1 MDSAYIHILGTTYKA
16 GLPLALFSG
25 ILKNCD
31 SFLQIKYG
39 NVRSGVQSKN
49 SQNLEETLFQNYC
62 FPKRYPFLVLILI
75 PLQSKLKP
83 RASVDKKCH
92 RYCQASNV
100 ELPVTISFFNVDQVL
115 KTTIQI
121 RELRFPSKCCAFSRT
136 ILA

>member
-1 MDSAYIHILGTTYKA
+1 MDSAYIHILSTTYKA

-25 ILKNCD
+25 ILKNRD

-39 NVRSGVQSKN
+39 NVCSGVQSKN
-49 SQNLEETLFQNYC
+49 SQFGGNFVLELLFSEEISIFSSYFNS
-62 FPKRYPFLVLILI
+62 
-75 PLQSKLKP
+75 PLESKLKP

-100 ELPVTISFFNVDQVL
+100 ELPVTISFFKVDQVL
-115 KTTIQI
+115 KTTIQR